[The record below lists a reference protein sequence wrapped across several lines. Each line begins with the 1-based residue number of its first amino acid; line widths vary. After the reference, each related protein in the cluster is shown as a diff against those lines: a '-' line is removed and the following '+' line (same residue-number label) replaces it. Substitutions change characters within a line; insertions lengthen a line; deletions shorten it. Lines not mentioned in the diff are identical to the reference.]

1 MQTENK
7 EIIKDLL
14 SRNWKYVVLFIVI
27 VYAYNRCVNSAPT
40 ISTASKE
47 IIEKDSI
54 INSLNNQI
62 ADIQNQKAELEKKRS
77 VDQLENKRLKESLN
91 SISQKY
97 KSKKTEIKTFSNN
110 EIALFYYDRY
120 FLNES
125 KTTPFGVEL
134 STNLARINIEDLTDC
149 DETREKYDTLNNLLK
164 NTEKQL
170 ANCDAVSELSKAEIK
185 ALEQKNKL
193 SEDKFN
199 IANDELAKEK
209 EANSKE
215 VKFRLLLGGGGGID
229 RGLSQPVY
237 KLNAG
242 FQTRN
247 GNVYTSSYQR
257 IGVIDYILG
266 EVNFSIFSIK
276 GKKK

>member
-1 MQTENK
+1 M
-7 EIIKDLL
+7 
-14 SRNWKYVVLFIVI
+14 
-27 VYAYNRCVNSAPT
+27 
-40 ISTASKE
+40 
-47 IIEKDSI
+47 
-54 INSLNNQI
+54 
-62 ADIQNQKAELEKKRS
+62 
-77 VDQLENKRLKESLN
+77 
-91 SISQKY
+91 
-97 KSKKTEIKTFSNN
+97 
-110 EIALFYYDRY
+110 
-120 FLNES
+120 
-125 KTTPFGVEL
+125 
-134 STNLARINIEDLTDC
+134 
-149 DETREKYDTLNNLLK
+149 
-164 NTEKQL
+164 
-170 ANCDAVSELSKAEIK
+170 
-185 ALEQKNKL
+185 

-257 IGVIDYILG
+257 IGVTDYILG